1 MLLLQRGRGLLV
13 ALALVDLEGAAI
25 LRALDDDV
33 GGRRHDVG
41 ELHLLSEHLG
51 ILRQFGATPY
61 LGFRHVQLVRFRHHE
76 FGRWLQR
83 RLARDDG
90 RGLVALERGDLL
102 LLLRVGPHAVVHE
115 LLVGLALRRSVLT
128 QWHRQLGRIPRI
140 SLGGPLL
147 GVQRA
152 VIMSVNA
159 YLLFHFVLRR
169 LLVRLLL
176 RLWWVLVDVLT
187 VLGLRLLAVVR
198 GRLEVVLDLRQL
210 VGGGLPLHR
219 GRICAGV
226 HVCLR
231 GLLLPLRVVVLHDAV
246 VVVTGQLTVLLSL
259 GDGLVVVLLQRADVD
274 EISEHELLDP
284 VSQLRN
290 RDHVLPFIFRQVLAL
305 LRVRLVKP

>member
-33 GGRRHDVG
+33 GDRRHDVR
-41 ELHLLSEHLG
+41 ELHLLRKHLG
-51 ILRQFGATPY
+51 ILRQFGATPH

-76 FGRWLQR
+76 FGRWLKR
-83 RLARDDG
+83 CLTRDDG

-102 LLLRVGPHAVVHE
+102 LLLRVRPHAVVND
-115 LLVGLALRRSVLT
+115 LLVDLALRRTVLT

-152 VIMSVNA
+152 VIRSVNA

-176 RLWWVLVDVLT
+176 WLRWVFVDVLAI
-187 VLGLRLLAVVR
+187 LGLCLLAVVR
-198 GRLEVVLDLRQL
+198 GRLEVALDLRQL

-219 GRICAGV
+219 GWIYAGV

-231 GLLLPLRVVVLHDAV
+231 ALLLPLRVVVLHDAL

-274 EISEHELLDP
+274 EVSEHGLLDP
-284 VSQLRN
+284 VS
-290 RDHVLPFIFRQVLAL
+290 
-305 LRVRLVKP
+305 